1 MKVYVK
7 HFKPNP
13 MIEELITQLAQ
24 VVNSQ
29 NGRIYTNTNLRF
41 NPDVCHAACIWFQ
54 HVLAENPIE
63 EAVNKLAQLDK
74 NTLFVSQKEATANP
88 KIIHET
94 IKNARDKGYLT
105 DGDIEAL
112 TYLYNNWKQP
122 DAYSDNTNEVAQG
135 LVASITNTEPNK
147 LLFMI
152 SNKDENHVICIS
164 NKSGEIII
172 YDPNIGVIV
181 LSENDLNTATG
192 LIVMILQWYAR
203 EMKLNQFA
211 FN

>member
-1 MKVYVK
+1 
-7 HFKPNP
+7 
-13 MIEELITQLAQ
+13 MIEDLITQIAQ
-24 VVNSQ
+24 IVNAQ
-29 NGRIYTNTNLRF
+29 NGKFYTNTNLRF

-63 EAVNKLAQLDK
+63 EAVNKLAQMDK

-88 KIIHET
+88 KIIHQT
-94 IKNARDKGYLT
+94 MVNARDKGFLT

-122 DAYSDNTNEVAQG
+122 DAYTNNANEVAQN
-135 LVASITNTEPNK
+135 LVASLAINTTK
-147 LLFMI
+147 VLLYL
-152 SNKDENHVICIS
+152 SSDKDENHVICVTI
-164 NKSGEIII
+164 KSPELII

-181 LSENDLNTATG
+181 LNENDTNTATG
-192 LIVMILQWYAR
+192 IFVMILQWYAR